1 MCSPNSVLSPNQVEY
16 KRGHDERIS
25 RFTTVADTPELLRA
39 KAGGQLQ
46 SEVRNNG
53 CLNAVVFTEDPSF
66 FSYLAEEGGI
76 KQKTAE
82 SHVGI
87 RRNFLM

>member
-1 MCSPNSVLSPNQVEY
+1 MLFPHQVEY

-46 SEVRNNG
+46 SEVRNHG
-53 CLNAVVFTEDPSF
+53 GQDSVILLEDSPF
-66 FSYLAEEGGI
+66 FPYLEEEG
-76 KQKTAE
+76 Q
-82 SHVGI
+82 
-87 RRNFLM
+87 RM